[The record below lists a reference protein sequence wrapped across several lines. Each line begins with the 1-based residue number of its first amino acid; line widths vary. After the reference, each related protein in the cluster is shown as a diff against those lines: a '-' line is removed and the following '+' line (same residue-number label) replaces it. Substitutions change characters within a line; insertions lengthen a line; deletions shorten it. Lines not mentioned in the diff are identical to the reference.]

1 MKGLTMKQI
10 FKSRERLWVSLFII
24 SFAILLVTP
33 QLFTRKVILGSDSI
47 FHYNRF
53 YEAAM
58 QLKNGNFS
66 YFLSLYGFQQS
77 GRIVNAL
84 YGPFFAYLQGGLIL
98 ISGTWFRYQIVSRV
112 LLHILAESSMYAL
125 LKQCKVKTSIA
136 LSLGLLYATT
146 FSIQYWTM
154 RQGFSSWGAA
164 LLPYCF
170 IPAIHYVFYQRVDQV
185 RLALSMALIFQIH
198 VLSALMLA
206 MMYLPFYLYTFVKA
220 TTSKKKE
227 TILKVLIAVILFLL
241 LTVNVWGVILYLRGA
256 NHLLDPFINREIGK
270 NGIDGTARYWLY
282 TPISLMVLLILQFI
296 YAIVNWK
303 KLARWKRILHFIY
316 FVFFFLSTGLFP
328 WQYLVENGNTFAEL
342 IQFPF
347 RFFVPATILLLAITG
362 LTVTR
367 FVNWRKSIA
376 VLLFAFAGVGLIQNI
391 MDTTDRVKS
400 AAQDGELISI
410 VKHTYVEG
418 DYQTISLTM
427 NDSDL
432 SQFLNL
438 VVKSTPDY
446 VPIYGTIG
454 KQNTYDLYY
463 ENIVTNQRTEKLI
476 KDNYLVLTW
485 QADEGE
491 ELNLPIV
498 VYKDSILT
506 LNGKELDKDD
516 YNLSTIGTPTVS
528 SQEGKNKLELRYQEP
543 EWLFVAIS
551 APLIVLGTIGLQCLY
566 TKISIKGSL
575 STVVG

>member
-400 AAQDGELISI
+400 AVQDGELISI

-438 VVKSTPDY
+438 VVKPTPDY

-476 KDNYLVLTW
+476 EDNYLVLTW

-551 APLIVLGTIGLQCLY
+551 APLIVLGIIGLQWIY
-566 TKISIKGSL
+566 IKVK
-575 STVVG
+575 TQRVA

>member
-1 MKGLTMKQI
+1 MKQI

-136 LSLGLLYATT
+136 LSLGLLYATK

-241 LTVNVWGVILYLRGA
+241 LTVNVWGVLLYLRGA

-400 AAQDGELISI
+400 AVQDGELISI

-438 VVKSTPDY
+438 VVKPTPDY

-491 ELNLPIV
+491 KLNLPIV

-551 APLIVLGTIGLQCLY
+551 APLIVLGIIGLQWIY
-566 TKISIKGSL
+566 IKVK
-575 STVVG
+575 TQRVA

>member
-1 MKGLTMKQI
+1 MKQI

-24 SFAILLVTP
+24 GFAILLVTP

-112 LLHILAESSMYAL
+112 LLHILAESSMYVL

-170 IPAIHYVFYQRVDQV
+170 IPAIHYVFYQRVNQV

-241 LTVNVWGVILYLRGA
+241 LTVNVWGVLLYLRDA

-400 AAQDGELISI
+400 AVQDGELISI

-438 VVKSTPDY
+438 VVKPTPDY

-551 APLIVLGTIGLQCLY
+551 TPLIVLGIIGLQWIY
-566 TKISIKGSL
+566 IKVK
-575 STVVG
+575 TQRVA

>member
-1 MKGLTMKQI
+1 MKQI

-24 SFAILLVTP
+24 GFAILLVTP

-112 LLHILAESSMYAL
+112 LLHILAEYSMYAL

-241 LTVNVWGVILYLRGA
+241 LTVNVWGVLLYLRGA

-391 MDTTDRVKS
+391 MDTTDRVNS

-438 VVKSTPDY
+438 VVKPTPDY

-528 SQEGKNKLELRYQEP
+528 SQEGKNKLELRYHEP

-551 APLIVLGTIGLQCLY
+551 APLIVLGIIGLQWIY
-566 TKISIKGSL
+566 IKVK
-575 STVVG
+575 TQRVA

>member
-1 MKGLTMKQI
+1 MKQI

-24 SFAILLVTP
+24 VFAILLVTP

-185 RLALSMALIFQIH
+185 RLALSMALIFQVH
-198 VLSALMLA
+198 VLSALMLV
-206 MMYLPFYLYTFVKA
+206 MMYLPFYIYTFVKVTA
-220 TTSKKKE
+220 SKKKE
-227 TILKVLIAVILFLL
+227 TIVKVLIAVILFLL
-241 LTVNVWGVILYLRGA
+241 LTVNVWGVLLYLRGA

-376 VLLFAFAGVGLIQNI
+376 VLLFAFAGGGLIQNI

-438 VVKSTPDY
+438 VVKPTPDY

-476 KDNYLVLTW
+476 EDNYLVLTW

-543 EWLFVAIS
+543 KWIFVAIS
-551 APLIVLGTIGLQCLY
+551 APLIVLGIVSLQWIY
-566 TKISIKGSL
+566 IKVK
-575 STVVG
+575 TQKVA

>member
-1 MKGLTMKQI
+1 MKQF
-10 FKSRERLWVSLFII
+10 FKSKEKLWVSLII
-24 SFAILLVTP
+24 IAFAVLLVTP

-58 QLKNGNFS
+58 QLKDGNFS

-84 YGPFFAYLQGGLIL
+84 YGPFFAYLQGGLVL
-98 ISGTWFRYQIVSRV
+98 ISGTWFRYQILSRI
-112 LLHILAESSMYAL
+112 LLHILAESSMYVL

-164 LLPYCF
+164 LLPFCF
-170 IPAIHYVFYQRVDQV
+170 IPAIHYIFYQKVEPI
-185 RLALSMALIFQIH
+185 RLALSMALIFQVH
-198 VLSALMLA
+198 VLSALMLV
-206 MMYLPFYLYTFVKA
+206 MMYIPFHLYTFVKA
-220 TTSKKKE
+220 SVAKKRE
-227 TILKVLIAVILFLL
+227 TFVQVFIAVILFLL
-241 LTVNVWGVILYLRGA
+241 LTVNVWLVLLYLRGT
-256 NHLLDPFINREIGK
+256 NHLLNPFINREMGK

-282 TPISLMVLLILQFI
+282 TPISLMVLLVFQIA
-296 YAIVNWK
+296 YAILNWK
-303 KLARWKRILHFIY
+303 KLANWKKILHFIY
-316 FVFFFLSTGLFP
+316 FIFFFLSTGLFP

-347 RFFVPATILLLAITG
+347 RFFVPTTIMLLAITG

-376 VLLFAFAGVGLIQNI
+376 VLLFAFAGIGLIQNM
-391 MDTTDRVKS
+391 MDTTDHVKT

-410 VKHTYVEG
+410 AKHTYVEG

-438 VVKSTPDY
+438 VVKPTPDY

-463 ENIVTNQRTEKLI
+463 KNVVKNQSAEKLLE
-476 KDNYLVLTW
+476 DGYLVLTW
-485 QADEGE
+485 QAAEGE

-498 VYKDSILT
+498 VYRDSILT
-506 LNGKELDKDD
+506 LNGQELNKDD
-516 YNLSTIGTPTVS
+516 YRLTTIGTPIVS
-528 SQEGKNKLELRYQEP
+528 SQKGQNKLVLSYQEP
-543 EWLFVAIS
+543 RWLVIAI
-551 APLIVLGTIGLQCLY
+551 LIPILVLGVISLQWVY
-566 TKISIKGSL
+566 TKVNIKK
-575 STVVG
+575 VA

>member
-1 MKGLTMKQI
+1 MKQI

-112 LLHILAESSMYAL
+112 LLHILAESSMYVL

-170 IPAIHYVFYQRVDQV
+170 IPAIHYVFYQRVNQV

-241 LTVNVWGVILYLRGA
+241 LTVNVWGVLLYLRDA

-400 AAQDGELISI
+400 AVQDGELISI

-438 VVKSTPDY
+438 VVKPTPDY

-551 APLIVLGTIGLQCLY
+551 TPLIVLGIIGLQWIY
-566 TKISIKGSL
+566 IKVK
-575 STVVG
+575 TQRVA

>member
-1 MKGLTMKQI
+1 MEDLAMKQF
-10 FKSRERLWVSLFII
+10 FKSKEKLWVPLII
-24 SFAILLVTP
+24 VAFAVLLVTP
-33 QLFTRKVILGSDSI
+33 QLFTRKVILGSDSV

-58 QLKNGNFS
+58 QIKNGNFS

-84 YGPFFAYLQGGLIL
+84 YGPFFAYLQGGLVL
-98 ISGTWFRYQIVSRV
+98 ISGTWFRYQIVSRI

-125 LKQCKVKTSIA
+125 LKQCKVKTTIA

-164 LLPYCF
+164 LLPFCF
-170 IPAIHYVFYQRVDQV
+170 IPAIRYIFYQKVEPI
-185 RLALSMALIFQIH
+185 RLALSMALICQVH
-198 VLSALMLA
+198 VLSALMLV
-206 MMYLPFYLYTFVKA
+206 MMYIPFYLYTFVTLSVA
-220 TTSKKKE
+220 KKKE
-227 TILKVLIAVILFLL
+227 TFVQVFIAVILFLL
-241 LTVNVWGVILYLRGA
+241 LTVNVWLILLYLRGT
-256 NHLLDPFINREIGK
+256 NHLLDPFINREIGR

-282 TPISLMVLLILQFI
+282 TPISLMVLLVLQFV
-296 YAIVNWK
+296 YAILNWK
-303 KLARWKRILHFIY
+303 KLAKWKKILHFIY

-376 VLLFAFAGVGLIQNI
+376 VLLFAFAGIGLIQNM
-391 MDTTDRVKS
+391 MDTTDRVKT
-400 AAQDGELISI
+400 AAQDGELISV

-427 NDSDL
+427 DDSDL

-438 VVKSTPDY
+438 VVKPTPDY

-463 ENIVTNQRTEKLI
+463 ENVIKNQSAEKMLE
-476 KDNYLVLTW
+476 DGYLVLTW
-485 QADEGE
+485 QAAEGE

-498 VYKDSILT
+498 IYRDSILT
-506 LNGKELDKDD
+506 LNGQELNKAD
-516 YNLSTIGTPTVS
+516 YRLSTIGTPIVS
-528 SQEGKNKLELRYQEP
+528 SQKGQNKLVLSYQEP
-543 EWLFVAIS
+543 RWLVIAVWIPIIVWGVIS
-551 APLIVLGTIGLQCLY
+551 LQWVY
-566 TKISIKGSL
+566 IKINIKK
-575 STVVG
+575 VP

>member
-1 MKGLTMKQI
+1 MKQI

-24 SFAILLVTP
+24 VFAILLVTP

-185 RLALSMALIFQIH
+185 RLALSMALIFQVH
-198 VLSALMLA
+198 VLSALMLV
-206 MMYLPFYLYTFVKA
+206 MMYLPFYLYTFVKVTA
-220 TTSKKKE
+220 SKKKE
-227 TILKVLIAVILFLL
+227 TIVKVLIAVILFLL
-241 LTVNVWGVILYLRGA
+241 LTVNVWGVLLYLRGA

-303 KLARWKRILHFIY
+303 KLARWKRILHFSY

-432 SQFLNL
+432 SQFLNR
-438 VVKSTPDY
+438 VIKSTPDY
-446 VPIYGTIG
+446 VPIYGAIG
-454 KQNTYDLYY
+454 EKNTYDLYY

-476 KDNYLVLTW
+476 EDNYLVLTW

-528 SQEGKNKLELRYQEP
+528 SQEGKNKLELHYQEP
-543 EWLFVAIS
+543 EWILVAIG
-551 APLIVLGTIGLQCLY
+551 APLIVLGIIGLQWIY
-566 TKISIKGSL
+566 IKVK
-575 STVVG
+575 TQKVA

>member
-1 MKGLTMKQI
+1 MKQF
-10 FKSRERLWVSLFII
+10 FKSKEKLWVPLII
-24 SFAILLVTP
+24 VAFAVLLVTP
-33 QLFTRKVILGSDSI
+33 QLFTRKVILGSDSV

-84 YGPFFAYLQGGLIL
+84 YGPFFAYLQGELVL
-98 ISGTWFRYQIVSRV
+98 ISGTWFRYQIVSRI

-125 LKQCKVKTSIA
+125 LKQCKVKTTIA

-164 LLPYCF
+164 LLPFGF
-170 IPAIHYVFYQRVDQV
+170 IPAIRYIFYQKVEPI
-185 RLALSMALIFQIH
+185 RLALSMALICQVH
-198 VLSALMLA
+198 VLSALMLV
-206 MMYLPFYLYTFVKA
+206 MMYIPFYLYTFVTLSVA
-220 TTSKKKE
+220 KKKE
-227 TILKVLIAVILFLL
+227 TFVQVFIAVILFLL
-241 LTVNVWGVILYLRGA
+241 LTVNVWLILLYLRGT
-256 NHLLDPFINREIGK
+256 NHLLDPFINREIGR

-282 TPISLMVLLILQFI
+282 TPISLMVLLVLQFV
-296 YAIVNWK
+296 YAILNWK
-303 KLARWKRILHFIY
+303 KLAKWKKILHFIY

-376 VLLFAFAGVGLIQNI
+376 VLLFAFAGIGLIQNM
-391 MDTTDRVKS
+391 MDTTDRVKT
-400 AAQDGELISI
+400 AAQDGELISV

-427 NDSDL
+427 DDSDL

-438 VVKSTPDY
+438 VVKPTPDY

-463 ENIVTNQRTEKLI
+463 ENVVKNQSAEKMLE
-476 KDNYLVLTW
+476 DGYLVLTW
-485 QADEGE
+485 QAAEGE

-498 VYKDSILT
+498 IYRDSILT
-506 LNGKELDKDD
+506 LNGQELNKAD
-516 YNLSTIGTPTVS
+516 YRLSTIGTPIVS
-528 SQEGKNKLELRYQEP
+528 SQKGQNKLVLSYQEP
-543 EWLFVAIS
+543 RWLVIAVWIPIIVWGVIS
-551 APLIVLGTIGLQCLY
+551 LQWVY
-566 TKISIKGSL
+566 IKINIKK
-575 STVVG
+575 VP

>member
-1 MKGLTMKQI
+1 MKQI

-241 LTVNVWGVILYLRGA
+241 LTVNVWGVLLYLRGA

-400 AAQDGELISI
+400 AVQDGELISI

-438 VVKSTPDY
+438 VVKPTPDY

-491 ELNLPIV
+491 KLNLPIV

-528 SQEGKNKLELRYQEP
+528 SHEGKNKLELRYQEP

-551 APLIVLGTIGLQCLY
+551 APLVVLGTIGLQWLY
-566 TKISIKGSL
+566 TKISIKK
-575 STVVG
+575 VA

>member
-1 MKGLTMKQI
+1 MKQI

-24 SFAILLVTP
+24 VFAILLVTP

-185 RLALSMALIFQIH
+185 RLALSMALIFQVH
-198 VLSALMLA
+198 VLSALMLV
-206 MMYLPFYLYTFVKA
+206 MMYLPFYLYTFVKVTA
-220 TTSKKKE
+220 SKKKE
-227 TILKVLIAVILFLL
+227 TIVKVLIAVILFLL
-241 LTVNVWGVILYLRGA
+241 LTVNVWGVLLYLRGA

-438 VVKSTPDY
+438 VVKPTPDY

-454 KQNTYDLYY
+454 KQNTYDLCY

-476 KDNYLVLTW
+476 EDNYLVLTW

-543 EWLFVAIS
+543 KWIFVAIS
-551 APLIVLGTIGLQCLY
+551 APLIVLGIVSLQWIY
-566 TKISIKGSL
+566 IKVK
-575 STVVG
+575 TQKVA

>member
-1 MKGLTMKQI
+1 MKQI

-198 VLSALMLA
+198 ILSALMLA

-438 VVKSTPDY
+438 VVKPTPDY

-476 KDNYLVLTW
+476 EDNYLVLTW

-551 APLIVLGTIGLQCLY
+551 APLIVLGIIGLQWIY
-566 TKISIKGSL
+566 IKVK
-575 STVVG
+575 TQRVA

>member
-1 MKGLTMKQI
+1 MKQI

-24 SFAILLVTP
+24 GFAILLVTP

-206 MMYLPFYLYTFVKA
+206 MMYIPFYLYTFVKA

-241 LTVNVWGVILYLRGA
+241 LTVNVWGVLLYLRGA

-438 VVKSTPDY
+438 VVKSIPDY

-551 APLIVLGTIGLQCLY
+551 APLIVLGTIGLQWLY
-566 TKISIKGSL
+566 TKISIKK
-575 STVVG
+575 VA

>member
-1 MKGLTMKQI
+1 MKQI

>member
-1 MKGLTMKQI
+1 MKQI

-112 LLHILAESSMYAL
+112 LLHILAESSMYA

-241 LTVNVWGVILYLRGA
+241 LTVNVWGVLLYLRGA

-400 AAQDGELISI
+400 AVQDGELISI

-438 VVKSTPDY
+438 VVKPTPDY

-491 ELNLPIV
+491 KLNLPIV

-551 APLIVLGTIGLQCLY
+551 APLIVLGIIGLQWIY
-566 TKISIKGSL
+566 IKVK
-575 STVVG
+575 TQRVA

>member
-1 MKGLTMKQI
+1 MKQI

-241 LTVNVWGVILYLRGA
+241 LTVNVWGVLLYLRGA

-438 VVKSTPDY
+438 VVKPTPDY

-498 VYKDSILT
+498 VYKNSILT

-551 APLIVLGTIGLQCLY
+551 APLIVLGIIGLQWIY
-566 TKISIKGSL
+566 IKVK
-575 STVVG
+575 TQRVA

>member
-24 SFAILLVTP
+24 AFAILLVTP

-241 LTVNVWGVILYLRGA
+241 LTVNVWGVILYLRGV

-400 AAQDGELISI
+400 AVQDGELISI

-438 VVKSTPDY
+438 VVKPTPDY

-491 ELNLPIV
+491 KLNLPIV

-551 APLIVLGTIGLQCLY
+551 APLIVLGIIGLQWIY
-566 TKISIKGSL
+566 IKVK
-575 STVVG
+575 TQRVA

>member
-1 MKGLTMKQI
+1 M
-10 FKSRERLWVSLFII
+10 WVSLFII
-24 SFAILLVTP
+24 GFAILLVTP

-136 LSLGLLYATT
+136 LSLSLLYATT

-220 TTSKKKE
+220 TTFKKKE

-241 LTVNVWGVILYLRGA
+241 LTVNVWGVLLYLRDA

-376 VLLFAFAGVGLIQNI
+376 VLLFTFAGVGLIQNI

-438 VVKSTPDY
+438 VVKPTPDY

-551 APLIVLGTIGLQCLY
+551 APLIVLGIIGLQWIY
-566 TKISIKGSL
+566 IKVK
-575 STVVG
+575 TQRVA

>member
-1 MKGLTMKQI
+1 MKQI

-24 SFAILLVTP
+24 GFAILLVTP

-112 LLHILAESSMYAL
+112 LLHILAESSMYVL

-170 IPAIHYVFYQRVDQV
+170 IPAIHYVFYQRVNQV

-241 LTVNVWGVILYLRGA
+241 LTVNVWGVLLYLRDA

-303 KLARWKRILHFIY
+303 KPARWKRILHFIY

-400 AAQDGELISI
+400 AVQDGELISI

-438 VVKSTPDY
+438 VVKPTPDY

-551 APLIVLGTIGLQCLY
+551 TPLIVLGIIGLQWIY
-566 TKISIKGSL
+566 IKVK
-575 STVVG
+575 TQRVA

>member
-241 LTVNVWGVILYLRGA
+241 LTVNVWGVLLYLRGA

-391 MDTTDRVKS
+391 MDTTDCVKS

-551 APLIVLGTIGLQCLY
+551 APLVVLGTIGLQWLY
-566 TKISIKGSL
+566 TKISIKK
-575 STVVG
+575 VA

>member
-1 MKGLTMKQI
+1 MKQI

-24 SFAILLVTP
+24 VFAILLVTP

-185 RLALSMALIFQIH
+185 RLALSMALIFQVH
-198 VLSALMLA
+198 VLSALMLV
-206 MMYLPFYLYTFVKA
+206 MMYLPFYIYTFVKVTA
-220 TTSKKKE
+220 SKKKE
-227 TILKVLIAVILFLL
+227 TIVKVLIAVILFLL
-241 LTVNVWGVILYLRGA
+241 LTVNVWGVLLYLRGA

-438 VVKSTPDY
+438 VVKPTPDY

-476 KDNYLVLTW
+476 EDNYLVLTW

-516 YNLSTIGTPTVS
+516 YNLSTIGTLTVS

-543 EWLFVAIS
+543 EWIFVAIS
-551 APLIVLGTIGLQCLY
+551 APLIVLGIISLQWIY
-566 TKISIKGSL
+566 IKVK
-575 STVVG
+575 TQKVA

>member
-1 MKGLTMKQI
+1 MKQI

-566 TKISIKGSL
+566 TKISIKK
-575 STVVG
+575 VA

>member
-1 MKGLTMKQI
+1 MKQI

-84 YGPFFAYLQGGLIL
+84 HGPFFAYLQGGLIL

-241 LTVNVWGVILYLRGA
+241 LTVNVWGVLLYLRGA

-463 ENIVTNQRTEKLI
+463 ENIVMNQRTEKLI

-551 APLIVLGTIGLQCLY
+551 APLVVLGTIGLQWLY
-566 TKISIKGSL
+566 TKISIKK
-575 STVVG
+575 VA

>member
-24 SFAILLVTP
+24 GFAILLVTP

-241 LTVNVWGVILYLRGA
+241 LTVNVWGVLLYLRDA

-438 VVKSTPDY
+438 VVKPTPDY

-551 APLIVLGTIGLQCLY
+551 APLIVLGIIVLQWIY
-566 TKISIKGSL
+566 IKVK
-575 STVVG
+575 TQKVA

>member
-1 MKGLTMKQI
+1 MKQI

-438 VVKSTPDY
+438 VVKPTPDY

-476 KDNYLVLTW
+476 EDNYLVLTW

-491 ELNLPIV
+491 KLNLPIV

-551 APLIVLGTIGLQCLY
+551 APLIVLGIIGLQWIY
-566 TKISIKGSL
+566 IKVK
-575 STVVG
+575 TQRVA

>member
-1 MKGLTMKQI
+1 MKQI

-241 LTVNVWGVILYLRGA
+241 LTVNVWGVLLYLRGA

-463 ENIVTNQRTEKLI
+463 ENIVMNQRTEKLI

-551 APLIVLGTIGLQCLY
+551 APLVVLGTIGLQWLY
-566 TKISIKGSL
+566 TKISIKKV
-575 STVVG
+575 TTR

>member
-1 MKGLTMKQI
+1 MKQI

-24 SFAILLVTP
+24 GFAILLVTP

-185 RLALSMALIFQIH
+185 RLALSMALIFQVH
-198 VLSALMLA
+198 VLSALMLV
-206 MMYLPFYLYTFVKA
+206 MMYLPFYLYTFVKVTA
-220 TTSKKKE
+220 SKKKE
-227 TILKVLIAVILFLL
+227 TIVKVLIAVILFLL
-241 LTVNVWGVILYLRGA
+241 LTVNVWGVLLYLRGA

-432 SQFLNL
+432 SQFLNR
-438 VVKSTPDY
+438 VIKSTPDY
-446 VPIYGTIG
+446 VPIYGAIG
-454 KQNTYDLYY
+454 EKNTYDLYY

-476 KDNYLVLTW
+476 EDNYLVLTW

-528 SQEGKNKLELRYQEP
+528 SQEGKNKLELHYQEP
-543 EWLFVAIS
+543 EWILVAIG
-551 APLIVLGTIGLQCLY
+551 APLIVLGIIGLQWIY
-566 TKISIKGSL
+566 IKVK
-575 STVVG
+575 TQKVA

>member
-241 LTVNVWGVILYLRGA
+241 LTVNVWGVLLYLRGA

-391 MDTTDRVKS
+391 MDTTDRVNS

-438 VVKSTPDY
+438 VVKPTPDY

-551 APLIVLGTIGLQCLY
+551 APLIVLGIIGLQWIY
-566 TKISIKGSL
+566 IKVK
-575 STVVG
+575 TQRVA

>member
-24 SFAILLVTP
+24 GFAILLVTP

-241 LTVNVWGVILYLRGA
+241 LTVNVWGVLLYLRGA
-256 NHLLDPFINREIGK
+256 NHPLDPFINREIGK

-391 MDTTDRVKS
+391 MDTTDRVNS

-438 VVKSTPDY
+438 VVKPTPDY

-528 SQEGKNKLELRYQEP
+528 SQEGKNKLELRYHEP

-551 APLIVLGTIGLQCLY
+551 APLIVLGIIGLQWIY
-566 TKISIKGSL
+566 IKVK
-575 STVVG
+575 TQRVA

>member
-1 MKGLTMKQI
+1 MKQI

-241 LTVNVWGVILYLRGA
+241 MTVNVWGVLLYLRGA

-376 VLLFAFAGVGLIQNI
+376 VLLFAIAGVGLIQNI

-400 AAQDGELISI
+400 AVQDGELISI

-438 VVKSTPDY
+438 VVKPTPDY

-491 ELNLPIV
+491 KLNLPIV

-551 APLIVLGTIGLQCLY
+551 APLIVLGIIGLQWIY
-566 TKISIKGSL
+566 IKVK
-575 STVVG
+575 TQRVA

>member
-241 LTVNVWGVILYLRGA
+241 LTVNVWGVLLYLRGA

-438 VVKSTPDY
+438 VAKSTPDY

-551 APLIVLGTIGLQCLY
+551 APLVVLGTIGLQWLY
-566 TKISIKGSL
+566 TKISIKK
-575 STVVG
+575 VA

>member
-1 MKGLTMKQI
+1 MKQI

-24 SFAILLVTP
+24 GFAILLVTP

-227 TILKVLIAVILFLL
+227 TVLKVLIAVILFLL
-241 LTVNVWGVILYLRGA
+241 LTVNVWGVLLYLRDA

-342 IQFPF
+342 IQIPF

-438 VVKSTPDY
+438 VVKPTPDY

-528 SQEGKNKLELRYQEP
+528 SHEGKNKLELRYQEP

-551 APLIVLGTIGLQCLY
+551 APLVVLGTIGLQWLY
-566 TKISIKGSL
+566 TKISIKK
-575 STVVG
+575 VA

>member
-1 MKGLTMKQI
+1 MKGLTMKQF
-10 FKSRERLWVSLFII
+10 FKSKEKLWVSLII
-24 SFAILLVTP
+24 IAFAVLLVMP

-164 LLPYCF
+164 LLPFCF
-170 IPAIHYVFYQRVDQV
+170 IPAIHYIFYQKVEPF
-185 RLALSMALIFQIH
+185 RLALSIALIFQIH
-198 VLSALMLA
+198 VLSTLMLV
-206 MMYLPFYLYTFVKA
+206 MMYIPFYLYTFVKVSVA
-220 TTSKKKE
+220 KKKE
-227 TILKVLIAVILFLL
+227 NFVQVFIAVILFLL
-241 LTVNVWGVILYLRGA
+241 LTVNVWLVLLYLRGT

-367 FVNWRKSIA
+367 FVNWQKSIA
-376 VLLFAFAGVGLIQNI
+376 ILLFAFAGVGLIQNI

-438 VVKSTPDY
+438 VVKPTPDY

-491 ELNLPIV
+491 KLNLPIV

-543 EWLFVAIS
+543 EWLFVAIGS
-551 APLIVLGTIGLQCLY
+551 PLIVLGIIGLQWIY
-566 TKISIKGSL
+566 IKVK
-575 STVVG
+575 TQRVA

>member
-1 MKGLTMKQI
+1 MKQI

-206 MMYLPFYLYTFVKA
+206 MIYLPFYLYTFVKA

-241 LTVNVWGVILYLRGA
+241 LTVNVWGVLLYLRGA

-400 AAQDGELISI
+400 AVQDGELISI

-438 VVKSTPDY
+438 VVKPTPDY

-491 ELNLPIV
+491 KLNLPIV

-551 APLIVLGTIGLQCLY
+551 APLIVLGIIGLQWIY
-566 TKISIKGSL
+566 IKVK
-575 STVVG
+575 TQRVA

>member
-24 SFAILLVTP
+24 GFAILLVTP

-241 LTVNVWGVILYLRGA
+241 LTVNVWGVLLYLRDA

-438 VVKSTPDY
+438 VVKPTPDY

-476 KDNYLVLTW
+476 EDNYLVLTW

-528 SQEGKNKLELRYQEP
+528 SQEGKNKLELRYHEP

-551 APLIVLGTIGLQCLY
+551 APLIVLGIIGLQWIY
-566 TKISIKGSL
+566 IKVK
-575 STVVG
+575 TQRVA